1 MTVFII
7 LSYLLLLIYCIN
19 QISHTIEQENKQRIF
34 KLLNNFTKTIFF
46 SFLTGIII
54 CLITQSSSIVTIL
67 TISLVSAKILKLDK
81 GLAIIIG
88 SNIGTTLISLIIT
101 LDIGQ
106 LYFFFILIGV
116 VLYFFKKEFL
126 SHLLIHLGLAFLCL
140 SLLEKELLNL
150 FNDDFVSDLILKS
163 SNPITGVVSGTIISF
178 LIQSSAATIALTQKL
193 YMNNLLTPIL
203 GISLMMGANIGT
215 TISGLLFSISSSTDA
230 KRLALSSMLFN
241 ILGVVLFVPFL
252 YIYKESISALNNTY
266 LISLSHIYFNIITGI
281 IGILFI
287 KPLCYISKVII
298 TQ

>member
-7 LSYLLLLIYCIN
+7 LTYLLLLIYCIN

-34 KLLNNFTKTIFF
+34 KLLNNFTKTTIS

-67 TISLVSAKILKLDK
+67 TISFVSAKILKLDK

-101 LDIGQ
+101 LDVGK

-116 VLYFFKKEFL
+116 ILYFLKKDFL

-150 FNDDFVSDLILKS
+150 FNDDFVNNLILKS
-163 SNPITGVVSGTIISF
+163 SNPITGVISGTIISF

-241 ILGVVLFVPFL
+241 ILGVVLFIPLL
-252 YIYKESISALNNTY
+252 YIYKERINDLNDTY

-287 KPLCYISKVII
+287 KPLCFISKAII
-298 TQ
+298 T